1 MVELQLLRG
10 IDRTRRATEN
20 YTLSLFAGESLLGAL
35 TDEIA
40 LDFGRETECESEDF
54 AGDVITKPVVVLNR
68 PDTPAASHADIEN
81 LHDHEQVTAES
92 GKFGTNNEIAAPYFA
107 EKFPKTPDGPIFGP
121 ADGLLYPA
129 VDGDVMQTAELEN
142 LETLI
147 LDSLLVTA
155 HSDVS
160 VIHNTY
166 STINTTD
173 RKKQSVPLAQC
184 RMHRQVQHFQN

>member
-40 LDFGRETECESEDF
+40 LDFGGKTERESEDF
-54 AGDVITKPVVVLNR
+54 AGDVITEPVVVLDC
-68 PDTPAASHADIEN
+68 PDTTATSHADVEN
-81 LHDHEQVTAES
+81 FHDHEQVTTES
-92 GKFGTNNEIAAPYFA
+92 GKFGTDNKITAPHLFK
-107 EKFPKTPDGPIFGP
+107 KFPKTPDRPVFGP

-142 LETLI
+142 LEALI
-147 LDSLLVTA
+147 LYSLLVTA
-155 HSDVS
+155 HSYVS

-166 STINTTD
+166 STFNTTD
-173 RKKQSVPLAQC
+173 RKKQSVSLAQC
-184 RMHRQVQHFQN
+184 RMHRQVQLFQN

>member
-1 MVELQLLRG
+1 MVEFQLLRG

-20 YTLSLFAGESLLGAL
+20 YTLSLFAGESLLRAL

-54 AGDVITKPVVVLNR
+54 AGDVITEPVVVLDC
-68 PDTPAASHADIEN
+68 PDTTASSHADIEN
-81 LHDHEQVTAES
+81 LHDHEQVTTES
-92 GKFGTNNEIAAPYFA
+92 GKFGTDNKITAPHLF
-107 EKFPKTPDGPIFGP
+107 KKLPKTPDGPVFGP

-142 LETLI
+142 LEALI
-147 LDSLLVTA
+147 LYSLLVTA

-166 STINTTD
+166 STFNTTG
-173 RKKQSVPLAQC
+173 RKEQSVSLAQC
-184 RMHRQVQHFQN
+184 RMHRQVQLFQN

>member
-40 LDFGRETECESEDF
+40 LDFGGKTERECEDF
-54 AGDVITKPVVVLNR
+54 AGDVITEPVVVLDC
-68 PDTPAASHADIEN
+68 PDTTASSHADIEN
-81 LHDHEQVTAES
+81 LHDHEQVTTES
-92 GKFGTNNEIAAPYFA
+92 GKFGTDNKITAPHLFK
-107 EKFPKTPDGPIFGP
+107 KFPKTPDRPVFGP
-121 ADGLLYPA
+121 ADGLFYPA
-129 VDGDVMQTAELEN
+129 VDSYAMPFAELEN
-142 LETLI
+142 LEALI
-147 LDSLLVTA
+147 LYSLLVTA
-155 HSDVS
+155 HPDVS

-173 RKKQSVPLAQC
+173 RKKQPVPPAQC

>member
-10 IDRTRRATEN
+10 IDRTRRTTEDD
-20 YTLSLFAGESLLGAL
+20 TLGLFAGESFLRAL
-35 TDEIA
+35 TDKIA
-40 LDFGRETECESEDF
+40 LDFGGKTECEGKNL
-54 AGDVITKPVVVLNR
+54 AGDIITKPVVVLNR
-68 PDTPAASHADIEN
+68 PDTTAASHADIEN

-92 GKFGTNNEIAAPYFA
+92 GKFGTNNEIAAPHLFK
-107 EKFPKTPDGPIFGP
+107 KFPKTPDRPVFGP

-142 LETLI
+142 LEALI
-147 LDSLLVTA
+147 LYSLLVTA

-166 STINTTD
+166 STFNTTD
-173 RKKQSVPLAQC
+173 RKEQSVSLAQC

>member
-54 AGDVITKPVVVLNR
+54 AGDVITEPVVVLDC
-68 PDTPAASHADIEN
+68 PDTTAASHADIEN

-107 EKFPKTPDGPIFGP
+107 EKLSKTPDGPVFGP

-129 VDGDVMQTAELEN
+129 VDGDVMQSAELEN
-142 LETLI
+142 LEALI
-147 LDSLLVTA
+147 LYSLLVTA

-166 STINTTD
+166 STIITTSC
-173 RKKQSVPLAQC
+173 KKQPVSPAQC
-184 RMHRQVQHFQN
+184 RMHRQVQLFQN